1 MMAIFEQMFSGLM
14 EVLNLVWMEL
24 IMLGVAILGY
34 VLFHGFPLTSGG
46 TKKMVKAIA
55 EEGPSEEEQVS
66 QDLQKRLLEGD
77 HHAVYKLWHR
87 VKSLETPS
95 CIPLSGIIDS
105 MQKLGKSTD
114 AILGEFRS
122 AMECNESLFTT
133 DAIQGLLDS
142 LRKDGENSKLFTS
155 LTAMF
160 ENSGLRSSGPVR
172 SQKSCLASLE
182 GALKGGRLEEALNH
196 LKRLPA
202 STRRAKMDFAPPPE
216 IVTRLLS
223 LAGRQHKLVEI
234 APQLTEFQLNVEP
247 RMLNQVLTE
256 ANRRRDT
263 LFCRDVYR
271 FAMEAKVPKNAQTFE
286 LLANGLA
293 LDSATVQSLFEEAIA
308 DPDVQITESLGVAL
322 LNACNTGRD
331 AKLADRVFEAITPSY
346 GGTPDHTLYTALL
359 RVYSTCEM
367 HDQVCDIY
375 EKEMIPQCIKPDA
388 QLGDIIMRSAM
399 QCGRSTLAQNVFNGA
414 SGDISKHLAM
424 IKACSRENNLQG
436 ALDVFE
442 RLKAS
447 GASMNS
453 MTYNA
458 MLDACIQCHHGSK
471 AFSLFQEMKNEG
483 LFDVVSFNIMLK
495 MYLRERKHSEAQKLL
510 KEMKECGLQPNKITY
525 NELINTKVEAGD
537 QKGVWDLVKE
547 MKSIGVSP
555 NSVTCSILLKTL
567 NHRSTKHDVKLTMEL
582 VDSMEDT
589 MDEILFASV
598 IEACL
603 RVGQLDLLSAQMR
616 KYAKQGGL
624 VALTA
629 PTYGSM
635 IKAYGQ
641 ARDTERMWELW
652 TEMEKRNVKP
662 TAITLGCMIDA
673 LVKNHCVEDA
683 WDLIHTTLADPAR
696 RSLVNNIIYSTV
708 LKGFAMTKQNEKLFA
723 VYAEIQKEGVD
734 VNTVMYNTMI
744 NACAACGAM
753 DRVPQLLTDM
763 KAANVKPD
771 TITYSTVVKGHCL
784 SGNVDRAFEVL
795 AEMQADGEYKPDEIL
810 YNCLLDGCAKEHRIE
825 EALKLYE
832 DMKSAN
838 VAPSNFTLCTLV
850 KLLGRA
856 RRLPQA
862 FAMVEDLSK
871 NGGLKPNIQVFTCLI
886 QACIHN
892 RQLQR
897 ALDLHDEVISAKCEP
912 DQKVYTV
919 LTRGCVQSGNLDK
932 AVEVVR
938 CAHNMCGHGFKQPSK
953 SYGVESKI
961 LEELVMKLNQGGP
974 AEVELGRNL
983 LSDLKQQRG
992 LNMQDNVYSQV
1003 VREAARGTSFA
1014 KGQRPQRSW

>member
-1 MMAIFEQMFSGLM
+1 MVAIFAQMFSGLM
-14 EVLNLVWMEL
+14 EILNLVWMEL
-24 IMLGVAILGY
+24 VMLAVAICGY
-34 VLFHGFPLTSGG
+34 VVFHGLPLSSGTG
-46 TKKMVKAIA
+46 KKVVKTIV

-66 QDLQKRLLEGD
+66 QDLQRSLSEGD
-77 HHAVYKLWHR
+77 HHAVYKLWQR
-87 VKSLETPS
+87 SKSLDTPS
-95 CIPLSGIIDS
+95 CIPLAGIMDS

-122 AMECNESLFTT
+122 AMECNESLFTSDT
-133 DAIQGLLDS
+133 IQGLLES
-142 LRKDGENSKLFTS
+142 LREDEEHSKLHTG

-160 ENSGLRSSGPVR
+160 DNSGLRSSSTMR
-172 SQKSCLASLE
+172 SQKSLLVSLE
-182 GALKGGRLEEALNH
+182 GALKGGRLNEALSH

-202 STRRAKMDFAPPPE
+202 STRLSKADCTPAPE

-223 LAGRQHKLVEI
+223 LAGRQHRLVEI
-234 APQLTEFQLNVEP
+234 APQLAEFQLNVEP

-256 ANRRRDT
+256 ANRRRDA
-263 LFCRDVYR
+263 LFCREVYR
-271 FAMEAKVPKNAQTFE
+271 FATQAKVPKNAQTFE
-286 LLANGLA
+286 LFVNGLA
-293 LDSATVQSLFEEAIA
+293 LDSTTVQLLFEEALA
-308 DPDVQITESLGVAL
+308 DPDVQITESLGLAL
-322 LNACNTGRD
+322 LNACSTGRD
-331 AKLADRVFEAITPSY
+331 AKLATRVFEAIMPSY
-346 GGTPDHTLYTALL
+346 GGTPDHALYSALL
-359 RVYSTCEM
+359 KVYSICEM

-375 EKEMIPQCIKPDA
+375 EKEMITQSIKPDA

-399 QCGRSTLAQNVFNGA
+399 QCGRSTLAQTIFNGA

-436 ALDVFE
+436 ALDVFD
-442 RLKAS
+442 RLKSS

-458 MLDACIQCHHGSK
+458 MLDACIQCRNGPK
-471 AFSLFQEMKNEG
+471 ALELFREMRNDEV
-483 LFDVVSFNIMLK
+483 FDVVSFNIMLK
-495 MYLRERKHSEAQKLL
+495 MYLREGRHAEAQKLL
-510 KEMKECGLQPNKITY
+510 KEIRECGLQPNKITY
-525 NELINTKVEAGD
+525 NELINTKVETGD

-547 MKSIGVSP
+547 MKSTGVLP

-567 NHRSTKHDVKLTMEL
+567 NAKSSKHDLKLTMDL
-582 VDSMEDT
+582 VNSMEDN

-603 RVGQLDLLSAQMR
+603 RVGQLDLLSEQMR

-641 ARDTERMWELW
+641 ARDVERMWELW
-652 TEMEKRNVKP
+652 MEMDKRNVKP

-673 LVKNHCVEDA
+673 LVKNHSVEDA
-683 WDLIHTTLADPAR
+683 WDLIHTTLADPSR
-696 RSLVNNIIYSTV
+696 HSLVNNIIYSTV

-723 VYAEIQKEGVD
+723 VYAEIQKEGVE

-744 NACAACGAM
+744 NACAGCGAM
-753 DRVPQLLTDM
+753 DRVPQLLADM

-771 TITYSTVVKGHCL
+771 TITFSTVVKGHCL
-784 SGNVDRAFEVL
+784 SGNVDRAFDVL
-795 AEMQADGEYKPDEIL
+795 AEMQADGQTPDEIL

-832 DMKSAN
+832 DMKEAN
-838 VAPSNFTLCTLV
+838 VPPSNFTLCTLV

-862 FAMVEDLSK
+862 FAMVDELSN

-897 ALDLHDEVISAKCEP
+897 AFDLHDQVIAVKCEP
-912 DQKVYTV
+912 DQKIYTV
-919 LTRGCVQSGNLDK
+919 LARGCVQTGNLDK

-938 CAHNMCGHGFKQPSK
+938 CAHRMSGHGFKQPSR
-953 SYGVESKI
+953 SYGIDTKVV
-961 LEELVMKLNQGGP
+961 EELIMKLNQGGP
-974 AEVELGRNL
+974 SEVELGRSL
-983 LSDLKQQRG
+983 LADLKQQCG

-1003 VREAARGTSFA
+1003 VRDAARGTPFA
-1014 KGQRPQRSW
+1014 RGQKPQRSW